1 MMHKLILYGAGKRC
15 EKICEIIKQSDIEIM
30 AVLDSNPDKWGQTVS
45 GYVIESPEKI
55 LEFDSTYLY
64 ITVANADAVKM
75 IRNDLQNKY
84 HYDMEREISYHTLIL
99 EAFERN
105 IVIKESIVSESI
117 DCNRKESVLFSLKNG
132 FILGGIEAWTAGIC
146 ESLIKGGKEEIYVI
160 AGKGSYCVPN
170 VLQNHVIFVDINSQI
185 QFSADTVLNL
195 VEAIMKKL
203 PCKVITTKPDE
214 IMLAAYLVKCYYPD
228 LIEIISTIHG
238 GQEQIYN
245 RYMDF
250 QKCSDLYIGVS
261 QDIREDMMRRGTAPD
276 KILVMSVP
284 FACEETLNRSYT
296 EDALLPLCIG
306 YAGRIENVQ
315 KRMDLFLKL
324 LAELEVRQVNYKVE
338 LAGNGSAREEM
349 ERYVVSGNLTSKVKF
364 LGGIPRSE
372 IPAFW
377 QRQDICVNIADYEG
391 RSNSVIEAMGNGA
404 VPVVTATSGI
414 KEDITDDVNGCIVP
428 LGDYQTMADRI
439 AYLAEHRERLNEMGR
454 LAHDAVYP
462 KSLMENHLKFW
473 EDVLS
478 HKLWQPSRV

>member
-1 MMHKLILYGAGKRC
+1 MHKLILYGAGKRC

-55 LEFDSTYLY
+55 LEYDSAYLY
-64 ITVANADAVKM
+64 IAVADADAVKT
-75 IRNDLQNKY
+75 IRNELQCKYQYDLA
-84 HYDMEREISYHTLIL
+84 REISYYTLIL
-99 EAFERN
+99 EAFERS
-105 IVIKESIVSESI
+105 ILVKECILSEPL
-117 DCNRKESVLFSLKNG
+117 NRHRKESVMFSLKKG

-146 ESLIKGGKEEIYVI
+146 EALIKSGKEEIYVI
-160 AGKGSYCVPN
+160 AGKGSYRVPD

-195 VEAIMKKL
+195 VKAVMKKL

-228 LIEIISTIHG
+228 LVEIISTIRG

-245 RYMDF
+245 AYMDF
-250 QKCSDLYIGVS
+250 QKCPDIYIGVS
-261 QDIREDMMRRGTAPD
+261 QDIREDMIRRGVPSD

-284 FACEETLNRSYT
+284 FACEETVSRSYT
-296 EDALLPLCIG
+296 EDTLTPLCIG
-306 YAGRIENVQ
+306 YAGRLEIEQ
-315 KRMDLFLKL
+315 KRMDLFLRL
-324 LAELEVRQVNYKVE
+324 LAELEIRKVNYKVE
-338 LAGNGSAREEM
+338 LAGDGSVREEM
-349 ERYVVSGNLTSKVKF
+349 EQYAVSNHLTSKVKF
-364 LGGIPRSE
+364 LGSISRSE

-377 QRQDICVNIADYEG
+377 KRQDICVNIADYEG
-391 RSNSVIEAMGNGA
+391 RSHSVIEAMGNGA

-428 LGDYQTMADRI
+428 LGDYRTMADRI

-462 KSLMENHLKFW
+462 KSRMENHLKFW

-478 HKLWQPSRV
+478 HKSWQSSRV